1 MAWEGTTEEF
11 MQLMRGIPAPT
22 VAHFLM
28 RVEAGINWSRS
39 TKASMAEAWSGK
51 SRFSSICTRRDDLAT
66 IVARYRAG
74 QKLVKRLEPQVTLL
88 EKALASAKGARDR
101 ASRAADEGRT
111 MPVVEIMER
120 LGEAADAANR
130 AYEVLAE
137 MLHDLAPQVPV
148 TPLGPVR
155 RPSPD
160 GQDQGV

>member
-1 MAWEGTTEEF
+1 MK
-11 MQLMRGIPAPT
+11 R
-22 VAHFLM
+22 
-28 RVEAGINWSRS
+28 
-39 TKASMAEAWSGK
+39 GK
-51 SRFSSICTRRDDLAT
+51 SRFSSICTCRDDLAT

-130 AYEVLAE
+130 AHEVLAE

-155 RPSPD
+155 RSSPD